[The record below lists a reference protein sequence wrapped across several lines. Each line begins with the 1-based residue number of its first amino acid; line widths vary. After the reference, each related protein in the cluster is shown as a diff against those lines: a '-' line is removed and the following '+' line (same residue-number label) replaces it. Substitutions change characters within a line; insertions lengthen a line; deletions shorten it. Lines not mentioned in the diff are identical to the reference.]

1 MNVLLEILPLPKEI
15 IHFIASYDRVLS
27 IKPIPKTDTRYNI
40 LLNIPSKHIT
50 YYEDLVVR
58 GWIVRFAKRSHILS
72 MVFQEKQENIYTY
85 INTVNDDRCGI
96 YLWE

>member
-15 IHFIASYDRVLS
+15 IHFIASYDRILS
-27 IKPIPKTDTRYNI
+27 IKPIPKTDSRFN
-40 LLNIPSKHIT
+40 LLVNIPSKQIT
-50 YYEDLVVR
+50 YYEDYVVR
-58 GWIVRFAKRSHILS
+58 GWLVRFANRSHILS

-85 INTVNDDRCGI
+85 INTVNDDRCGL